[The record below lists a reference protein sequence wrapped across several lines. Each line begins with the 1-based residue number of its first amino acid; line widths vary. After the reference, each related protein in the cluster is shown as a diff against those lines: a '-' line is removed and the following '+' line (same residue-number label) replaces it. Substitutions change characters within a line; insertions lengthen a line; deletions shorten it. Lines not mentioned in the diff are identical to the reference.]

1 MAGFK
6 GKLMEKMRG
15 PGGPGPGPAKMDAA
29 PAEKP
34 KMDMPAGEAEP
45 ENTDIKAR
53 LEGMDRL
60 ALVDMTAELAGML
73 APEELNSILDKYESA
88 PVDTA
93 GEEDMPG
100 MGYNEE

>member
-6 GKLMEKMRG
+6 GKLMSKMRSG
-15 PGGPGPGPAKMDAA
+15 GGPGPGPMKMGAM
-29 PAEKP
+29 AEKP